1 MSDVLANKSL
11 GAITLFTEDLPATKA
26 FYQDVFGLTIVNED
40 EDAVAFRFGTSF
52 LNVLK
57 VEAAPE
63 LIAPAK
69 VAAPQSGSRVQ
80 LTIWVDDV
88 DAMCAELATHSVTLL
103 NGPIN
108 RPWGPR
114 TAAFT
119 DPAGHIWELAGGAPE
134 T

>member
-11 GAITLFTEDLPATKA
+11 GAITLLTEDMPATKA
-26 FYQDVFGLTIVNED
+26 FYQDVFGLSIVNED
-40 EDAVAFRFGTSF
+40 EDAVAFQFGTSF

-69 VAAPQSGSRVQ
+69 VAAPESGSRVQ
-80 LTIWVDDV
+80 LTIWVN
-88 DAMCAELATHSVTLL
+88 DADALCAELATLGVTLL

-119 DPAGHIWELAGGAPE
+119 DPAGHIWELAGDASE
-134 T
+134 A